1 MKEEIIGK
9 VKLNYSWYS
18 GEDLY
23 SDGDA
28 VENRDGD
35 AVENRIL
42 DIVRNEEGY
51 EFALDEYT
59 SWPILYHLTR
69 QRENIVLP
77 MEIGKTDEVL
87 EVGAGMGAVTGA
99 LARKAKKVD
108 CIELSRRRSLVNA
121 ERHKDLDNIEIFVG
135 NFRDIRIEKKYDA
148 VVLIGVLEYAVYY
161 VGGENPYETF
171 LKKIAEC
178 LKPGGKLYVAIE
190 NKLGMKYFAGF
201 HEDHL
206 GKPFVGIEGYKKGD
220 HVRTFT
226 RSELSEL
233 ASRCGFE
240 DLYYFYPFPDYKLP
254 TVILSDDNIRDAE
267 IDFDED
273 SNYDLDILK
282 LFSQRKAFAG
292 LKGTDERAIFANS
305 FLLKAVR
312 KG

>member
-9 VKLNYSWYS
+9 VKLNYTWYS

-28 VENRDGD
+28 VENR
-35 AVENRIL
+35 IL
-42 DIVRNEEGY
+42 DIVRNQEGY
-51 EFALDEYT
+51 EYALDEYT

-77 MEIGKTDEVL
+77 MEISKTDEVL
-87 EVGAGMGAVTGA
+87 EVGAGMGAITGA
-99 LARKAKKVD
+99 LARTAKKVD
-108 CIELSRRRSLVNA
+108 CIELSKRRSYVNA

-135 NFRDIRIEKKYDA
+135 NFRDIHIEKKYDA

-171 LKKIAEC
+171 LNKIAEC

-206 GKPFVGIEGYKKGD
+206 GKPFVGIEGYKKED

-226 RSELSEL
+226 RSELSAL
-233 ASRCGFE
+233 ALRCGFE

-254 TVILSDDNIRDAE
+254 AVILSDDTIRDAE

-292 LKGTDERAIFANS
+292 LKGTEERAIFANS
-305 FLLKAVR
+305 FLLRAVR
-312 KG
+312 KDT

>member
-1 MKEEIIGK
+1 MRPCSCG
-9 VKLNYSWYS
+9 
-18 GEDLY
+18 
-23 SDGDA
+23 
-28 VENRDGD
+28 R
-35 AVENRIL
+35 
-42 DIVRNEEGY
+42 
-51 EFALDEYT
+51 
-59 SWPILYHLTR
+59 
-69 QRENIVLP
+69 LP
-77 MEIGKTDEVL
+77 SFVPP
-87 EVGAGMGAVTGA
+87 
-99 LARKAKKVD
+99 LARNRHRW
-108 CIELSRRRSLVNA
+108 EWLGLSRRRSLVNA

-206 GKPFVGIEGYKKGD
+206 GKPFVGIEGYKKGA